1 MLDTVMMNET
11 YINISNYLN
20 ETNYDSDDSN
30 KNNFI
35 TYFIYFYLFYT
46 FLRMI
51 KVLQNK
57 ETSSIV
63 NKKYSF
69 NTLNVSHPEK
79 STQKNKRKLKKKNCL
94 KPSANVLIQDVVGL
108 ESVKTELRYYIQF
121 IHDRKKYLDWNV
133 KLPKGVLLAGPPGT
147 GKTMLVKALAA
158 EINIP
163 VITTCASEFV
173 EVYVGVGAS
182 RIRSLFKEAKSH
194 EKCII
199 FIDELDAIG
208 SKRGNSNNSERDTTL
223 NQLLVEMD
231 GFQTNENIMVF
242 AATNFV
248 SNLDKALTRSG
259 RFDKKVFFDPP
270 NPEERQKLFENNLKD
285 IKIPRSLPLKELAK
299 RSAGLTGADIANIC
313 NLAKINAIQTNSL
326 QIKLQKQN
334 LLDALD
340 EVMIGREKKERM
352 MSEKEL
358 FRVAHHEAGHAFM
371 GYILSQCSHP
381 IQVSIIP
388 RGEAALGF
396 SQQEAEDKKLYSKQN
411 IIAHIAV
418 LLGGRAAEKIY
429 CGDYSTGASDDL
441 QKVSNLLY
449 NYSCHWGMNKKI
461 GPLNVEYMRDIGKS
475 QTKKI
480 FSHCKHIAVK
490 QEEFVSSTLTKH
502 TKYVEMIAKLLLKKE
517 TISQHDIDGIIPVQL
532 KNSLES
538 PDF

>member
-1 MLDTVMMNET
+1 MINET
-11 YINISNYLN
+11 YINTSNYLN
-20 ETNYDSDDSN
+20 ETKNDFNDSSKN
-30 KNNFI
+30 KFFI
-35 TYFIYFYLFYT
+35 SFLYFYLFFT
-46 FLRMI
+46 FFRI
-51 KVLQNK
+51 VKAIQNT
-57 ETSSIV
+57 ETPPLITSSHT
-63 NKKYSF
+63 F
-69 NTLNVSHPEK
+69 NTVNVSHLKK
-79 STQKNKRKLKKKNCL
+79 STHKNKDKLKKKNCL
-94 KPSANVLIQDVVGL
+94 KPRANVLIQDVVGL
-108 ESVKTELRYYIQF
+108 ESVKKELRYYIQF
-121 IHDRKKYLDWNV
+121 IRDRKKYLDWNV

-194 EKCII
+194 EKCIV

-259 RFDKKVFFDPP
+259 RFDKKVYFDPP
-270 NPEERQKLFENNLKD
+270 NPKEREKLFENNLKN

-326 QIKLQKQN
+326 QIKLQKQH

-352 MSEKEL
+352 MTENEL

-411 IIAHIAV
+411 IMAHIAV

-441 QKVSNLLY
+441 QKVADLLY
-449 NYSCHWGMNKKI
+449 NYSCHWGMNAKI
-461 GPLNVEYMRDIGKS
+461 GPLNVEHMRDIGKS

-502 TKYVEMIAKLLLKKE
+502 TKYVEMIAQLLLKKE
-517 TISQHDIDGIIPVQL
+517 TISQHDIESIIPARL
-532 KNSLES
+532 KNSLEP

>member
-1 MLDTVMMNET
+1 MINET
-11 YINISNYLN
+11 HINTSNYLN
-20 ETNYDSDDSN
+20 ETNYDFDNSS
-30 KNNFI
+30 KNEFFI
-35 TYFIYFYLFYT
+35 SFLYFYLFFT
-46 FLRMI
+46 FFRIL

-57 ETSSIV
+57 ETSTSITE
-63 NKKYSF
+63 KYCF
-69 NTLNVSHPEK
+69 NTVNVSYPEK

-194 EKCII
+194 EKCIV

-259 RFDKKVFFDPP
+259 RFDKKVYFDPP
-270 NPEERQKLFENNLKD
+270 NPKEREKLFENNLKN
-285 IKIPRSLPLKELAK
+285 IKIPRSLPLKEL
-299 RSAGLTGADIANIC
+299 
-313 NLAKINAIQTNSL
+313 
-326 QIKLQKQN
+326 
-334 LLDALD
+334 
-340 EVMIGREKKERM
+340 EK
-352 MSEKEL
+352 S
-358 FRVAHHEAGHAFM
+358 
-371 GYILSQCSHP
+371 Y
-381 IQVSIIP
+381 
-388 RGEAALGF
+388 
-396 SQQEAEDKKLYSKQN
+396 
-411 IIAHIAV
+411 
-418 LLGGRAAEKIY
+418 
-429 CGDYSTGASDDL
+429 
-441 QKVSNLLY
+441 
-449 NYSCHWGMNKKI
+449 
-461 GPLNVEYMRDIGKS
+461 
-475 QTKKI
+475 
-480 FSHCKHIAVK
+480 
-490 QEEFVSSTLTKH
+490 
-502 TKYVEMIAKLLLKKE
+502 
-517 TISQHDIDGIIPVQL
+517 
-532 KNSLES
+532 
-538 PDF
+538 